1 MPSPLQQAIECLK
14 IRDVAMR
21 KTHALIA
28 DDYEPKYD
36 PVIDDLAVQLM
47 HVVRLGR
54 VLEIEDGEQRLQV
67 FQVYIDLGARWVRP
81 EEVIEGEVE
90 QGTAEPPVLA
100 QVEATFVAE
109 YELKKELGKEALDA
123 FALKNA
129 SYHVW
134 PYWREYLSAQCMR
147 MGLPKVVVP
156 TVQFASNHQQKGAL
170 SSCDEGP
177 SAEGSD

>member
-36 PVIDDLAVQLM
+36 PAIDDLAVQLM

-81 EEVIEGEVE
+81 EEVVESELEKEG
-90 QGTAEPPVLA
+90 AEPAVLA
-100 QVEATFVAE
+100 QIEATFVSE
-109 YELKKELGKEALDA
+109 YELTNELEKEALDA

-134 PYWREYLSAQCMR
+134 PYWREYLSTQCTR

-156 TVQFASNHQQKGAL
+156 TVQFASNHQQKGAF
-170 SSCDEGP
+170 STCDEGA
-177 SAEGSD
+177 SAED